1 MRTFAARD
9 YKGRIRCLTI
19 MLKEASDRQVETNED
34 REYWY
39 WQSQIDTLKDM
50 IDEYNGKVLE

>member
-9 YKGRIRCLTI
+9 YKGRIRCLNI
-19 MLKEASDRQVETNED
+19 MLEEASKRQVETNED

-50 IDEYNGKVLE
+50 IDEYAGFSTT